1 MLQETNF
8 REGFIEQWKMYGFA
22 PEQLSDLIISGR
34 ITSKNVFSNFL
45 HWYLD
50 GNIMFA
56 EYFDLKSA
64 EYQYIRYRK
73 EIDWR
78 D

>member
-1 MLQETNF
+1 MEHNDIL
-8 REGFIEQWKMYGFA
+8 REGLLIQWMSYGLTYEEVLKLIEEK
-22 PEQLSDLIISGR
+22 R
-34 ITSKNVFSNFL
+34 ITSKNVFSDFL

-50 GNIMFA
+50 DKVMFA
-56 EYFDLKSA
+56 EYIDLKSN
-64 EYQYIRYRK
+64 EYQYIQYRK

>member
-1 MLQETNF
+1 MAQNDII
-8 REGFIEQWKMYGFA
+8 REGFLDQWLSYGLTPEEVLELIEAK
-22 PEQLSDLIISGR
+22 R
-34 ITSKNVFSNFL
+34 ITSKNVFSDFL

-50 GNIMFA
+50 GNVMFA
-56 EYFDLKSA
+56 EYIDLKSN
-64 EYQYIRYRK
+64 EYQSIRYRK